1 MNDAVAPVHPA
12 RLASLARLARS
23 ATLSREPWFE
33 AAHLGQRIAERLRAE
48 AGDEAEAT
56 WGRVLHFLSQHWTRA
71 QLLGSAA
78 AQRPL
83 DVLSHALNL
92 NDDERTLLLLAGMAD
107 AHEGYGAAFAALH
120 PRGESRPTWGLF
132 CWLVAQDIR
141 RQSTQQLLHGSV
153 LFQHGLLRL
162 LGDGPLPERSLRLTD
177 GLWSAL
183 NGLPAWP
190 AGVAPLLNRTAE
202 LDDWLLQPAT
212 RQALALLA
220 GAAPATVVLRG
231 LQDGVLR
238 MRAQQLAAAVQGLV
252 FNWPADAQ
260 ASTANAPNA
269 VNGPHEVNALTA
281 LTGLLAQCLVNKTV
295 PMLLLAAPLSA
306 AQTAVLEGWPCAIV
320 LAGAS
325 PAALAATT
333 RTLCVLDAA
342 PLSATAQARLWARV
356 LPELAP
362 HGALLTARYAVGPD
376 TLQQLRLDLTPW
388 LDEGALPPLE
398 RCIAALKARTT
409 RSDDSFARR
418 VLPTATWADLVL
430 PPAREA
436 ALRGT
441 VQRLQLQQQ
450 VLDDW
455 GFARQQRCVRG
466 LRLLFSGL
474 PGTGKTLAAEVL
486 AHALHA
492 DLLVIDLARLVS
504 KWIGE
509 TEKNLAAA
517 FDEAEGTGTVLF
529 FDEADALFGKRT
541 EVSDAHDRYANI
553 ESSYLLA
560 RLERFDGVAILATN
574 LRGNL
579 DQAFL
584 RRFELALEFSEP
596 GPLERAAIWRAQFPA
611 TAPLAGDVDIDTLA
625 ALHSLPGALIRNA
638 ALGAAFLAAGEG
650 RSIGMA
656 HIEKALQQEYE
667 KTGRVSPH

>member
-1 MNDAVAPVHPA
+1 MNDAVAPAH
-12 RLASLARLARS
+12 LACLAHLADG
-23 ATLSREPWFE
+23 ATLSHEPWFE
-33 AAHLGQRIAERLRAE
+33 AARLGERIAERLRAE

-71 QLLGSAA
+71 QLLGSAT

-83 DVLSHALNL
+83 DDLSLALNL

-132 CWLVAQDIR
+132 CWLVADDVR
-141 RQSTQQLLHGSV
+141 RQSTQLLLHGSA
-153 LFQHGLLRL
+153 LMHHGLVRL
-162 LGDGPLPERSLRLTD
+162 VGDGPLPERSLRLAD
-177 GLWSAL
+177 GLWRAL

-190 AGVAPLLNRTAE
+190 VSVRPLAAGALEP
-202 LDDWLLQPAT
+202 DDWLQQPAT
-212 RQALALLA
+212 QQALALLR

-231 LQDGVLR
+231 LQDSVQR
-238 MRAQQLAAAVQGLV
+238 MRAQQLAAAANGLV
-252 FNWPADAQ
+252 FDWPADAD
-260 ASTANAPNA
+260 AATLSAT
-269 VNGPHEVNALTA
+269 
-281 LTGLLAQCLVNKTV
+281 LAQCLVQGTV
-295 PMLLLAAPLSA
+295 PVLLSAPLASPFTA
-306 AQTAVLEGWPCAIV
+306 AQTEVLEAWPAAFV
-320 LAGAS
+320 LAGAT
-325 PAALAATT
+325 PASLAATA
-333 RTLCVLDAA
+333 RTLCVLDA
-342 PLSATAQARLWARV
+342 PSLSTTAQARLWSRV

-376 TLQQLRLDLTPW
+376 TLQQLRLDLAPW
-388 LDEGALPPLE
+388 LDKGELPPLD

-436 ALRGT
+436 ALRGA

-517 FDEAEGTGTVLF
+517 FDQAEGTGAVLF

-553 ESSYLLA
+553 ESAYLLA

-579 DQAFL
+579 DKAFL
-584 RRFELALEFSEP
+584 RRFELALEFTEP
-596 GPLERAAIWRAQFPA
+596 GALERAAIWRAQFPA
-611 TAPLAGDVDIDTLA
+611 TAPLAADVDIDTLA
-625 ALHSLPGALIRNA
+625 ALHPLPGALIRNA
-638 ALGAAFLAAGEG
+638 ALGAAFGAAAEG
-650 RSIGMA
+650 RPIGMA

>member
-1 MNDAVAPVHPA
+1 MNDAVAPAH
-12 RLASLARLARS
+12 LARLAHS

-33 AAHLGQRIAERLRAE
+33 AARLGQRIADRLRAE
-48 AGDEAEAT
+48 AGDEAEAEAT
-56 WGRVLHFLSQHWTRA
+56 WGRVLHFLSQQWTRA
-71 QLLGSAA
+71 QLLGCAA
-78 AQRPL
+78 ARQPL
-83 DVLSHALNL
+83 DDLSQVLNL

-141 RQSTQQLLHGSV
+141 RQSTLQLLHGSA

-162 LGDGPLPERSLRLTD
+162 VGDGPLPERCLRLAD

-190 AGVAPLLNRTAE
+190 AGVAPLPPGAAD

-212 RQALALLA
+212 QQALSLLD

-238 MRAQQLAAAVQGLV
+238 MRAQQLAAAVGGLV
-252 FNWPADAQ
+252 FNWPADAE
-260 ASTANAPNA
+260 AFTPNAPNA
-269 VNGPHEVNALTA
+269 PNAFNS
-281 LTGLLAQCLVNKTV
+281 LLAQCLVHKTV
-295 PMLLLAAPLSA
+295 PVLLLAAPLGA
-306 AQTAVLEGWPCAIV
+306 AQTSVLEGWPGAIV

-325 PAALAATT
+325 PAALAATV
-333 RTLCVLDAA
+333 RTLCVLDPP
-342 PLSATAQARLWARV
+342 PLSATAQAHLWARV

-376 TLQQLRLDLTPW
+376 TLQQLRLDLAPW
-388 LDEGALPPLE
+388 LDAGELPPLE

-436 ALRGT
+436 ALRGA

-455 GFARQQRCVRG
+455 GFARQQRCARG

-517 FDEAEGTGTVLF
+517 FDQAEGTGAVLF

-553 ESSYLLA
+553 ESAYLLA

-579 DQAFL
+579 DKAFL
-584 RRFELALEFSEP
+584 RRFELALDFTEP
-596 GPLERAAIWRAQFPA
+596 GPLERKAIWRAQFPPN
-611 TAPLAGDVDIDTLA
+611 APLAADVDIDTLA
-625 ALHSLPGALIRNA
+625 ALHTLPGALIRNA
-638 ALGAAFLAAGEG
+638 ALGAAFLAAAEG
-650 RSIGMA
+650 QSIGMA
-656 HIEKALQQEYE
+656 HIEQALQQEYE